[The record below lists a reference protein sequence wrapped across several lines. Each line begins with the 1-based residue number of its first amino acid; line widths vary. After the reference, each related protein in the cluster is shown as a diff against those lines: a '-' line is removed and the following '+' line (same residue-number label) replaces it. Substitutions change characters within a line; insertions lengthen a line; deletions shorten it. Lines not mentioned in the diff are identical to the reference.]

1 MDLGPTLAPHELV
14 ARALDP
20 GGRELA
26 RARQWINMPRP
37 PAEAEILLERDKA
50 RRATLARIAWQSLT
64 GEQPV
69 KVEVS
74 FDGRPLKMDALRRV
88 AIPSYAPEVSH
99 VLTVELEFE
108 SGIKSRD
115 DVALGGGAGEEA
127 RSELTAVPIRLAE
140 RRRLEPSAFS
150 GTLRARGKILR
161 VVEAEEGGA
170 TLWVVRDDSAV
181 EANGRLRNLEGSP
194 IRFPPLVSTTLALK
208 KDDAVHFLWPR
219 PQAFPNAS
227 VPTQLFPSTE
237 SFGHSDGGLAYLL
250 SHVANP
256 SPSSIFPMYADGVA
270 VAGLNA
276 FESFGRRAVL
286 LVLGETSE
294 DASTYGAG
302 NVRRYL
308 ELLRVPLFVWT
319 LRDVPPDF
327 SPWGRMEAIGTSRG
341 ARTAYARLRAS
352 LESQRILWV
361 EGRYLPQEIELAE
374 GAEGIELV
382 R

>member
-1 MDLGPTLAPHELV
+1 MLAPHELV

-20 GGRELA
+20 GGKELA

-37 PAEAEILLERDKA
+37 PAEAEILLERDKTG
-50 RRATLARIAWQSLT
+50 RATAARIAWQILT

-69 KVEVS
+69 KVDVS

-88 AIPSYAPEVSH
+88 AIPPYAPEVSH

-108 SGIKSRD
+108 SGMKSRD
-115 DVALGGGAGEEA
+115 DVAIGGSAGEEA
-127 RSELTAVPIRLAE
+127 KSELTAVPVRLAGK
-140 RRRLEPSAFS
+140 RRLEPAAFS
-150 GTLRARGKILR
+150 GLLRARGKTLR

-170 TLWVVRDDSAV
+170 TLWIVRDDSAV
-181 EANGRLRNLEGSP
+181 EASGRLQNLEGSP
-194 IRFPPLVSTTLALK
+194 FRFPPLSTALELK

-219 PQAFPNAS
+219 PQAFPMAS

-237 SFGHSDGGLAYLL
+237 GFGRGDGGLAYLL

-286 LVLGETSE
+286 LVLGETNE

-319 LRDVPPDF
+319 LRETAPDV
-327 SPWGRMEAIGTSRG
+327 SPWGRMDAVGTSRG
-341 ARTAYARLRAS
+341 ARSAYARLRAS
-352 LESQRILWV
+352 LESQRIVWV